1 MQHMSPVIHFTRQGY
16 FLAYVLNVTC
26 STDDSGKVSFDCGAV
41 NDVVLSAADGWA
53 EVLLPPNANDDE
65 KEGKFPLL
73 VHA

>member
-1 MQHMSPVIHFTRQGY
+1 V
-16 FLAYVLNVTC
+16 
-26 STDDSGKVSFDCGAV
+26 KVSLNAETVEMLMVFAH
-41 NDVVLSAADGWA
+41 LIADGWA

>member
-1 MQHMSPVIHFTRQGY
+1 MVFAHLV
-16 FLAYVLNVTC
+16 
-26 STDDSGKVSFDCGAV
+26 
-41 NDVVLSAADGWA
+41 ADGWA